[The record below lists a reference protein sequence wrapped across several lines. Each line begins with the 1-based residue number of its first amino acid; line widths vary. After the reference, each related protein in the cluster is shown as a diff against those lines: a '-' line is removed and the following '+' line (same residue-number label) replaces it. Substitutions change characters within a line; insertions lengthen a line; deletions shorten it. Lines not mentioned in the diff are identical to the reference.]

1 MTKVEESCTLCLG
14 LTALTLLLRQNTFKT
29 NKPIL
34 NLKKNVFVLLRA
46 FPESRLASQL
56 VPDWGVQDLKQKRI
70 VNNFQSHDLHINR
83 HVTRISFLG
92 SSCGNERVLF
102 YHLVVLR

>member
-29 NKPIL
+29 NKPNL
-34 NLKKNVFVLLRA
+34 NLKKKTVFVLLRA

-70 VNNFQSHDLHINR
+70 VNNFQSHDPHNNMAMRELTFN
-83 HVTRISFLG
+83 T
-92 SSCGNERVLF
+92 
-102 YHLVVLR
+102 